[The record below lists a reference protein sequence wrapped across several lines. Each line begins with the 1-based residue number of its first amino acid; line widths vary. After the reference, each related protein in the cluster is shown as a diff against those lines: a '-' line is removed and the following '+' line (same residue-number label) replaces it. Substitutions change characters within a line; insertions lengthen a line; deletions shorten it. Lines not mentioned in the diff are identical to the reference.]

1 MRKTYILDTNIILSA
16 PKSIT
21 GFNDNNVVITDTTV
35 QELDAK
41 KRTPGETGANARE
54 ACRILDSLRQKG
66 DLIKGVKTDKDGKV
80 RINLNNVRIENMP
93 PGFDMNKADN
103 RIISAAISISKG
115 TTGQVIL
122 VTNDTLMR
130 VSATICAKNA
140 GSNLKVESYRNTEIE
155 TDYTGYTE
163 ADVSKE
169 VIDDLYKNK
178 LAQIPSGLE
187 LLENEFVTLHCGSQ
201 SGLAIARNGKLHP
214 VKTQPLYGGI
224 KPLNALQT
232 CAVYALQAPAEEI
245 PLVCL
250 LGPAGTAKTFL
261 SLAVGLGDTYA
272 SSVGADSRYYKM
284 LVSRPNN
291 LTSDPG
297 IGYLPGDMN
306 EKMEPLLAPLYDNME
321 SFLMEKGNTDR
332 RQVQT
337 HVEDIFDS
345 IIEITAMSYIRG
357 RTLRNTYVIC
367 DEAQNASRTLIRDL
381 ITRAGEGTKIVLCGD
396 PEQVDAP
403 NLDSKNNGLVYAV
416 EKMKGSPNCAIVR
429 FGENQSVRSPLA
441 KDAIIRMSNGAFNR

>member
-1 MRKTYILDTNIILSA
+1 MQKTYILDTNIILSD
-16 PKSIT
+16 PHSIT
-21 GFNDNNVVITDTTV
+21 GFEDNIVILTDTTI
-35 QELDAK
+35 QELDSK
-41 KRTPGETGANARE
+41 KGAPGETRANVRE
-54 ACRILDSLRQKG
+54 AAKILDELRMEG
-66 DLIKGVKTDKDGKV
+66 DLVEGVKIDNGGIVKV
-80 RINLNNVRIENMP
+80 NLNNIDKKLLPV
-93 PGFDMNKADN
+93 GFDIDKPDNK
-103 RIISAAISISKG
+103 IISAAISIALRSEEP
-115 TTGQVIL
+115 VIL
-122 VTNDTLMR
+122 VTDSTLMR
-130 VSATICAKNA
+130 VNATLCAKYA
-140 GSNLKVESYRNTEIE
+140 GAELGVQSYKNTQVD
-155 TDYTGYTE
+155 TDYNGYTE
-163 ADVSKE
+163 ADVAKE
-169 VIDDLYKNK
+169 VIDALYKDKHVDIPDGLK
-178 LAQIPSGLE
+178 LC
-187 LLENEFVTLHCGSQ
+187 ENEFVTLHSGSQ
-201 SGLAIARNGKLHP
+201 SGLAIARKGDLHL
-214 VKTQPLYGGI
+214 VKAQPLYGGI

-245 PLVCL
+245 PLVIL

-272 SSVGADSRYYKM
+272 SSVGGKSRYYKM

-321 SFLMEKGNTDR
+321 SLLMEKGNADR
-332 RQVQT
+332 KQVQT

-381 ITRAGEGTKIVLCGD
+381 ITRAGAGTKIVLCGD
-396 PEQVDAP
+396 PDQVDAP

-416 EKMKGSPNCAIVR
+416 DKMKGSETTAVIR
-429 FGENQSVRSPLA
+429 FSECHSVRGSLA
-441 KDAIIRMSNGAFNR
+441 KAAIQRMKV